1 MDTGGHHTYFHRAP
15 SLNMPPS
22 ARGPFFSTNA
32 RMLPAFLCGT
42 TAKKRSVRTRRKAR
56 RCICRGSWRNAASA
70 PHGEP
75 SQHTGHKAG
84 KQRFRH
90 AYARL
95 SRRFQAFAALCA
107 ACLRHLRS
115 SDTALLLKGAFALQ
129 KCRSLTPPP
138 FCLRISLKSGGAL
151 PLAVLNV
158 SSGFFF
164 DRTTVRNGSARP
176 PARILHNFSE
186 ALHLC
191 RAEERR
197 ALFRPCPHGKDVKAL
212 REALRLPLRSAASE
226 VRQALHIHTPPFPPG
241 RAEGTLSTR
250 SAYPALRG
258 GKLPHSA
265 FL

>member
-1 MDTGGHHTYFHRAP
+1 MYAP
-15 SLNMPPS
+15 CL
-22 ARGPFFSTNA
+22 
-32 RMLPAFLCGT
+32 L
-42 TAKKRSVRTRRKAR
+42 SVAR
-56 RCICRGSWRNAASA
+56 RQRNAQSVPAGKHA
-70 PHGEP
+70 VADVVAVGAMQLQPHTGSLLRETA
-75 SQHTGHKAG
+75 QHTGHKAG

>member
-1 MDTGGHHTYFHRAP
+1 MLLPLTCRLPPEGRFFPQTHVCSLP
-15 SLNMPPS
+15 S
-22 ARGPFFSTNA
+22 
-32 RMLPAFLCGT
+32 
-42 TAKKRSVRTRRKAR
+42 SVAR
-56 RCICRGSWRNAASA
+56 RQRNAQSVPAGKHA
-70 PHGEP
+70 VAYVVAVGAIQLQPHTGSLLRETA
-75 SQHTGHKAG
+75 QHTGHKAG

-158 SSGFFF
+158 SSGFLF

-197 ALFRPCPHGKDVKAL
+197 ALFRPCPHGKESKL
-212 REALRLPLRSAASE
+212 SGRRYGCRSGQQPRKSD
-226 VRQALHIHTPPFPPG
+226 RPFISTSPPFPPG